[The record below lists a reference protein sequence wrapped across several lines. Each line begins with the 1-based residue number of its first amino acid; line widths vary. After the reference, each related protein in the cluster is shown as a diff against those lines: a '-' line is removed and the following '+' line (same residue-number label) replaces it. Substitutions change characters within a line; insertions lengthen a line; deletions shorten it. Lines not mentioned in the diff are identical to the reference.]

1 MGISPEREVG
11 KMETIVD
18 ILTRSVIFRNL
29 TKEQIEK
36 LAAIAS
42 VEVHPAGTLLYKEGD
57 PADKFYIVQEGKV
70 VLNMKCDM
78 GPHVPPMQVTV
89 DLIVQGE
96 SMGWSAV
103 VEPHLFTLSCLCMD
117 PTKLVAID
125 AAKLRE
131 IISGDLAVGFEV
143 MKAMAK
149 LIASRLTHTRILL
162 IGERALG
169 LMMEQTQYA

>member
-1 MGISPEREVG
+1 MGTVI
-11 KMETIVD
+11 D
-18 ILTRSVIFRNL
+18 ILRQSVVFQRL
-29 TKEQIEK
+29 TNEQIKK
-36 LAAIAS
+36 LAAIAT
-42 VEVHPAGTLLYKEGD
+42 VENHPAGTLLYKAGD

-70 VLNMKCDM
+70 ILDLKADL

-89 DLIVQGE
+89 DVITKGE

-103 VEPHLFTLSCLCMD
+103 VDPYIYTLSCLCMD
-117 PTKLVAID
+117 PTKLVAVD

-131 IISGDLAVGFEV
+131 FIAEDLSLGYEV
-143 MKAMAK
+143 MKAISK

-169 LMMEQTQYA
+169 FITEQTQYA